1 MVDYARFFK
10 EMAMPADNGPTDHP
24 GSDDES

>member
-10 EMAMPADNGPTDHP
+10 EMAVPADNRTADHP